1 MPVPRVSLRSLGRLS
16 EANDKAVKAR
26 TMAKAASKRRTRPLR
41 RLKPA
46 GKLLEMI
53 AMRHV
58 PQALHVVAV
67 LGTAD
72 LLADGAKSSD
82 ELAEATG
89 SHARTLYR
97 VLRTLV
103 AAGIFAE
110 DKVGRFRL
118 TALGQPLRS
127 DVADSVR
134 AASIFLSGESELE
147 GLLVDCVRSGKT
159 AIELASGTANSFEY
173 YQQEPRRAA
182 VFNAA
187 MTALSNAHYA
197 GVVDAYDF
205 RSFRKIVDVGGGH
218 GRLLSMILT
227 AHPKMRGILFDLRHA
242 FEGGQK
248 TIAEAGL
255 SNRCEVL
262 SGNFFSSV
270 PGGGDAYILS
280 RVIHD
285 WPDEKAV
292 AILKVVRGALPAKGR
307 LLLFE
312 TMIQTDNRLSY
323 PLLSDLNM
331 VIRTGG
337 CERTEAE
344 YQALYKAAGFKLTR
358 TTPTPSPTGMTII
371 EGKPA

>member
-1 MPVPRVSLRSLGRLS
+1 
-16 EANDKAVKAR
+16 
-26 TMAKAASKRRTRPLR
+26 MAKATRKRKSPKRGLT
-41 RLKPA
+41 PA

-67 LGTAD
+67 LGIAD
-72 LLADGAKSSD
+72 LLADTPKSND
-82 ELAEATG
+82 ELALATG

-103 AAGIFAE
+103 AAGVFAE
-110 DKVGRFRL
+110 DKAGRFRL
-118 TALGQPLRS
+118 TPLSQPLRS
-127 DVADSVR
+127 DVTDSVR

-159 AIELASGTANSFEY
+159 AIELASGTANWIEY
-173 YQQEPRRAA
+173 YRQEPSRAA

-205 RSFRKIVDVGGGH
+205 RAIRKLVDVGGGH

-227 AHPKMRGILFDLRHA
+227 AHPKMRGVLFDLPHA
-242 FEGGQK
+242 LEGGQK
-248 TIAEAGL
+248 TIADAGL
-255 SNRCEVL
+255 TSRCEVV
-262 SGNFFSSV
+262 SGDFFRSV
-270 PGGGDAYILS
+270 PACGDAYILS

-285 WPDEKAV
+285 WPDDKAV

-312 TMIQTDNRLSY
+312 TMIRADNRLSY

-337 CERTEAE
+337 CERREAE
-344 YQALYKAAGFKLTR
+344 YRALYKAAGFKLTR
-358 TTPTPSPTGMTII
+358 AIATPSPTGMTII
-371 EGKPA
+371 EGKPV

>member
-1 MPVPRVSLRSLGRLS
+1 MAQATGRRSSSSR
-16 EANDKAVKAR
+16 
-26 TMAKAASKRRTRPLR
+26 R
-41 RLKPA
+41 RLAPA

-58 PQALHVVAV
+58 PQAIHAVAV
-67 LGTAD
+67 LGIAD
-72 LLADGAKSSD
+72 LLAVGPKSSD
-82 ELAEATG
+82 ELARATG
-89 SHARTLYR
+89 SHARTLSR

-110 DKVGRFRL
+110 DKAGHFHL

-127 DVADSVR
+127 DVADTVR
-134 AASIFLSGESELE
+134 AASIFLSGESQLE
-147 GLLVDCVRSGKT
+147 GLLVDCVRTGKT
-159 AIELASGTANSFEY
+159 AIELASGGTNWIDYFR
-173 YQQEPRRAA
+173 QEPTRAA

-197 GVVDAYDF
+197 GVVEAYDF
-205 RSFRKIVDVGGGH
+205 RSIRTLVDVGGGH
-218 GRLLSMILT
+218 GRLLSMIL
-227 AHPKMRGILFDLRHA
+227 AAYPKMRGVLFDLPHA
-242 FEGGQK
+242 LEGGQR

-255 SNRCEVL
+255 ASRCEVV
-262 SGNFFSSV
+262 SGDFFRSV
-270 PGGGDAYILS
+270 PTGGDAYVLS

-285 WPDEKAV
+285 WADEKAV
-292 AILKVVRGALPAKGR
+292 AILKRVRGALGPKGR

-312 TMIQTDNRLSY
+312 TMIRGDNRLSY

-337 CERTEAE
+337 CERSEAE
-344 YQALYKAAGFKLTR
+344 YRVLYKAAGFKLTR
-358 TTPTPSPTGMTII
+358 AIDTSSPTGMTII

>member
-1 MPVPRVSLRSLGRLS
+1 
-16 EANDKAVKAR
+16 
-26 TMAKAASKRRTRPLR
+26 MAKAAKRRRNSSPHKLT
-41 RLKPA
+41 PA

-58 PQALHVVAV
+58 PQALHAVAV
-67 LGTAD
+67 LGIAD
-72 LLADGAKSSD
+72 LLTDGPKSSD
-82 ELAEATG
+82 QLAQATG

-103 AAGIFAE
+103 AAGVFAE
-110 DKVGRFRL
+110 DKSGRFHL
-118 TALGQPLRS
+118 TALGRPLRS
-127 DVADSVR
+127 DVPDSVR
-134 AASIFLSGESELE
+134 AASIYLSGESELE

-159 AIELASGTANSFEY
+159 AIELASGTANWIEY
-173 YQQEPRRAA
+173 YRQEPSRAA

-205 RSFRKIVDVGGGH
+205 RSIRKLVDVGGGH
-218 GRLLSMILT
+218 GRLLSMIL
-227 AHPKMRGILFDLRHA
+227 AAYPKMRGVLFDLPHA
-242 FEGGQK
+242 FQGGQK
-248 TIAEAGL
+248 TIANAGL
-255 SNRCEVL
+255 SNRCEVV
-262 SGNFFSSV
+262 SGDFFRSV
-270 PGGGDAYILS
+270 PAGGDAYILS

-358 TTPTPSPTGMTII
+358 TIPTPSPTGMTII

>member
-1 MPVPRVSLRSLGRLS
+1 
-16 EANDKAVKAR
+16 
-26 TMAKAASKRRTRPLR
+26 
-41 RLKPA
+41 
-46 GKLLEMI
+46 
-53 AMRHV
+53 
-58 PQALHVVAV
+58 
-67 LGTAD
+67 
-72 LLADGAKSSD
+72 
-82 ELAEATG
+82 
-89 SHARTLYR
+89 
-97 VLRTLV
+97 
-103 AAGIFAE
+103 
-110 DKVGRFRL
+110 
-118 TALGQPLRS
+118 
-127 DVADSVR
+127 
-134 AASIFLSGESELE
+134 
-147 GLLVDCVRSGKT
+147 
-159 AIELASGTANSFEY
+159 
-173 YQQEPRRAA
+173 
-182 VFNAA
+182 

-205 RSFRKIVDVGGGH
+205 RSIRKIVDVGGGH

-227 AHPKMRGILFDLRHA
+227 AHPKMRGILFDLPHA

-292 AILKVVRGALPAKGR
+292 AILKVVRRALPGKGR

-312 TMIQTDNRLSY
+312 TMIRGDNRLSY

-344 YQALYKAAGFKLTR
+344 YRALYKAAGFKLAR
-358 TTPTPSPTGMTII
+358 AIEAPSPPGMTII

>member
-1 MPVPRVSLRSLGRLS
+1 
-16 EANDKAVKAR
+16 
-26 TMAKAASKRRTRPLR
+26 MAKAIRKRPNSAPR
-41 RLKPA
+41 RLTPA

-67 LGTAD
+67 LGIAD
-72 LLADGAKSSD
+72 LLADGPKGSE
-82 ELAEATG
+82 ELAQVTG

-103 AAGIFAE
+103 AAGVFAE
-110 DKVGRFRL
+110 DKAGRFRL

-127 DVADSVR
+127 EAADSVR

-147 GLLVDCVRSGKT
+147 GRLVDCVRTGKT
-159 AIELASGTANSFEY
+159 AIELASGTTNWIEY
-173 YQQEPRRAA
+173 YRQEPARAA
-182 VFNAA
+182 VFNTA

-205 RSFRKIVDVGGGH
+205 RSIRTLVDVGGGH
-218 GRLLSMILT
+218 GRLISMILK
-227 AHPKMRGILFDLRHA
+227 AYPKMRGVLFDMPHA
-242 FEGGQK
+242 FDGGK
-248 TIAEAGL
+248 RTITEARL
-255 SNRCEVL
+255 SDRCEIV
-262 SGNFFSSV
+262 SGDFFRSV
-270 PGGGDAYILS
+270 PAGGDAYILS

-285 WPDEKAV
+285 WADDKAV
-292 AILKVVRGALPAKGR
+292 AILKTIRGVLPAKGR

-312 TMIQTDNRLSY
+312 TMIRAGNRLSY

-337 CERTEAE
+337 CERSEAE
-344 YQALYKAAGFKLTR
+344 YRAIYEAAGFKLTR
-358 TTPTPSPTGMTII
+358 AIETPSPTGMTII
-371 EGKPA
+371 EGTPV

>member
-1 MPVPRVSLRSLGRLS
+1 MATAIRKRRSLR
-16 EANDKAVKAR
+16 
-26 TMAKAASKRRTRPLR
+26 RPT
-41 RLKPA
+41 PA

-67 LGTAD
+67 LGIAD
-72 LLADGAKSSD
+72 LLAEGPKSSD
-82 ELAEATG
+82 ELAQVTG

-103 AAGIFAE
+103 AAGVFAE
-110 DKVGRFRL
+110 DKAGRFRL
-118 TALGQPLRS
+118 TALSQRLRS
-127 DVADSVR
+127 DAPDSVR

-147 GLLVDCVRSGKT
+147 GLLVECVRTGKT
-159 AIELASGTANSFEY
+159 AIELAFGTNWIGY
-173 YQQEPRRAA
+173 YRQEPARAA

-187 MTALSNAHYA
+187 MTALSNAHYT
-197 GVVDAYDF
+197 GVVDAYEF
-205 RSFRKIVDVGGGH
+205 RSIRKLVDVGGGH
-218 GRLLSMILT
+218 GRLISMILT
-227 AHPKMRGILFDLRHA
+227 AYPQMSGVLFDLPHA
-242 FEGGQK
+242 FEGGQR

-255 SNRCEVL
+255 SDRCEVA
-262 SGNFFSSV
+262 SGDFFRSV
-270 PGGGDAYILS
+270 PAGGDAYLLS

-285 WPDEKAV
+285 WVDDEAV
-292 AILKVVRGALPAKGR
+292 AILKVVRAVVPPKGR

-312 TMIQTDNRLSY
+312 TMIRAGGRLSY

-337 CERTEAE
+337 CERSEAE
-344 YQALYKAAGFKLTR
+344 YRALYKAAGFKLTR
-358 TTPTPSPTGMTII
+358 AIETLSPTGMTII

>member
-1 MPVPRVSLRSLGRLS
+1 
-16 EANDKAVKAR
+16 
-26 TMAKAASKRRTRPLR
+26 MATAIRKRRARSVRKRT
-41 RLKPA
+41 PA

-67 LGTAD
+67 LGIAD
-72 LLADGAKSSD
+72 LLAEGPKSSD
-82 ELAEATG
+82 ELARVTG

-103 AAGIFAE
+103 AAGVFAE
-110 DKVGRFRL
+110 DKAARFRL

-127 DVADSVR
+127 EAADSVR

-147 GLLVDCVRSGKT
+147 GLLVDCVRTGKT
-159 AIELASGTANSFEY
+159 AIELASGTTNWIEY
-173 YQQEPRRAA
+173 YRQEPTRAA
-182 VFNAA
+182 VFNTA

-197 GVVDAYDF
+197 GVVDAYEF
-205 RSFRKIVDVGGGH
+205 RSIRKLVDVGGGH
-218 GRLLSMILT
+218 GRLISMILT
-227 AHPKMRGILFDLRHA
+227 AYPRMRGVLFDLPHA
-242 FEGGQK
+242 FEGGQR

-255 SNRCEVL
+255 SDRCEVV
-262 SGNFFSSV
+262 SGDFFRSV
-270 PGGGDAYILS
+270 PAGGDAYILS

-285 WPDEKAV
+285 WTDEKAV
-292 AILKVVRGALPAKGR
+292 AILKVIRGVLPAKSR

-312 TMIQTDNRLSY
+312 TMIRPGDRLSY

-337 CERTEAE
+337 CERSEAE
-344 YQALYKAAGFKLTR
+344 YRALYKAAGFKLTR
-358 TTPTPSPTGMTII
+358 AIETPSPTGMTII

>member
-1 MPVPRVSLRSLGRLS
+1 MAKATRKRRNSPLGRL
-16 EANDKAVKAR
+16 
-26 TMAKAASKRRTRPLR
+26 T
-41 RLKPA
+41 PA

-67 LGTAD
+67 LGIAD
-72 LLADGAKSSD
+72 LLSEGAKSSG
-82 ELAEATG
+82 ELAQATQ
-89 SHARTLYR
+89 SHAPTLYR

-103 AAGIFAE
+103 AAGVFVE
-110 DKVGRFRL
+110 DKEGLFSL
-118 TALGQPLRS
+118 TSLGEPLRS

-159 AIELASGTANSFEY
+159 AIELASGTTNWIEY
-173 YQQEPRRAA
+173 YQQEPKRAA
-182 VFNAA
+182 VFNTA

-205 RSFRKIVDVGGGH
+205 RSIRKVVDVGGGH
-218 GRLLSMILT
+218 GRLLSMILK
-227 AHPKMRGILFDLRHA
+227 AHPKIHGVLFDLQHA
-242 FEGGQK
+242 FEGGQR

-255 SNRCEVL
+255 SDRCEVV
-262 SGNFFSSV
+262 SGDFFRSV
-270 PGGGDAYILS
+270 PAGGDAYILS

-285 WPDEKAV
+285 WTDEKAV
-292 AILKVVRGALPAKGR
+292 AILKVVRGVLSAKGR

-312 TMIQTDNRLSY
+312 TMIRAHDRLSY

-344 YQALYKAAGFKLTR
+344 YRTLYKAAGFKLTR
-358 TTPTPSPTGMTII
+358 AIKTLSPTGMTII

>member
-1 MPVPRVSLRSLGRLS
+1 
-16 EANDKAVKAR
+16 
-26 TMAKAASKRRTRPLR
+26 MATAIRKRPNSALR
-41 RLKPA
+41 RLTPA

-67 LGTAD
+67 LGIAD
-72 LLADGAKSSD
+72 LLADGPKSSE
-82 ELAEATG
+82 ELAQVTG

-103 AAGIFAE
+103 AAGVLAE
-110 DKVGRFRL
+110 DKAGRFRL

-127 DVADSVR
+127 QAADSVR

-147 GLLVDCVRSGKT
+147 GRLVDCVRTGKT
-159 AIELASGTANSFEY
+159 AIELASGTTNWIEY
-173 YQQEPRRAA
+173 YRQEPARAA
-182 VFNAA
+182 VFNTA

-197 GVVDAYDF
+197 GVVDAYEF
-205 RSFRKIVDVGGGH
+205 RSIGKLVDVGGGH
-218 GRLLSMILT
+218 GRLISMILK
-227 AHPKMRGILFDLRHA
+227 AYPKMRGVLFDMPHA
-242 FEGGQK
+242 FEGGK
-248 TIAEAGL
+248 RTIAEAGL
-255 SNRCEVL
+255 SDRCEIV
-262 SGNFFSSV
+262 SGDFFRSV
-270 PGGGDAYILS
+270 PAGGDAYILS

-285 WPDEKAV
+285 WADEKAV
-292 AILKVVRGALPAKGR
+292 AILKIVRGVLPAKGR

-312 TMIQTDNRLSY
+312 TMIRAGNRLSY

-337 CERTEAE
+337 CERSEAE
-344 YQALYKAAGFKLTR
+344 YRALYEAAGFKLTR
-358 TTPTPSPTGMTII
+358 AIETPSPTGMTII

>member
-1 MPVPRVSLRSLGRLS
+1 
-16 EANDKAVKAR
+16 
-26 TMAKAASKRRTRPLR
+26 MAKVTRKQRNPPRR
-41 RLKPA
+41 RLTPA

-53 AMRHV
+53 AMRHL
-58 PQALHVVAV
+58 PQALHVVSV
-67 LGTAD
+67 LGIAD
-72 LLADGAKSSD
+72 LLADSPKTSD
-82 ELAEATG
+82 ELAHATG

-97 VLRTLV
+97 VLRILV
-103 AAGIFAE
+103 AEGIFAQ
-110 DKVGRFRL
+110 DKAGRFHL

-134 AASIFLSGESELE
+134 AASVYLSGESELE
-147 GLLVDCVRSGKT
+147 GLVVDCVRSGKT
-159 AIELASGTANSFEY
+159 AIELASGTANWIEY
-173 YQQEPRRAA
+173 HRQKPNRAA

-187 MTALSNAHYA
+187 MTALSNAHYER
-197 GVVDAYDF
+197 VVDAYEF
-205 RSFRKIVDVGGGH
+205 RSIRTLVDVGGGH

-227 AHPKMRGILFDLRHA
+227 AHPKMRGVLFDLPHA
-242 FEGGQK
+242 FQGGQK
-248 TIAEAGL
+248 TIADAGL
-255 SNRCEVL
+255 SNRCEVV
-262 SGNFFSSV
+262 SGDFFRAV
-270 PGGGDAYILS
+270 PAGGDAYILS

-292 AILKVVRGALPAKGR
+292 AILKVVRGAVPAKGR

-312 TMIQTDNRLSY
+312 TMIRADNRLSY

-344 YQALYKAAGFKLTR
+344 YRALYKAAGFKLTK
-358 TTPTPSPTGMTII
+358 TIATLSPTGMTII

>member
-1 MPVPRVSLRSLGRLS
+1 
-16 EANDKAVKAR
+16 
-26 TMAKAASKRRTRPLR
+26 MATAIRKRRARSVRKRT
-41 RLKPA
+41 PA

-67 LGTAD
+67 LGIAD
-72 LLADGAKSSD
+72 LLAEGPKSSD
-82 ELAEATG
+82 ELARVTG

-103 AAGIFAE
+103 AAGVFAE
-110 DKVGRFRL
+110 DKAARFRL

-127 DVADSVR
+127 EAADSVR

-147 GLLVDCVRSGKT
+147 GLLVDCVRTGKT
-159 AIELASGTANSFEY
+159 AIELASGTTNWIEY
-173 YQQEPRRAA
+173 YRQEPTRAA
-182 VFNAA
+182 VFNTA

-197 GVVDAYDF
+197 GVVDAYEF
-205 RSFRKIVDVGGGH
+205 GSIRKLVDVGGGH
-218 GRLLSMILT
+218 GRLISMILT
-227 AHPKMRGILFDLRHA
+227 AYPRMRGVLFDLPHA
-242 FEGGQK
+242 FEGGQR
-248 TIAEAGL
+248 TMAEAGL
-255 SNRCEVL
+255 SDRCEVV
-262 SGNFFSSV
+262 SGDFFRSV
-270 PGGGDAYILS
+270 PAGGDAYILS

-285 WPDEKAV
+285 WADEKAV
-292 AILKVVRGALPAKGR
+292 AILKVVRGVLPAKSR

-312 TMIQTDNRLSY
+312 TMIRPSDRLSY

-337 CERTEAE
+337 CERSEAE
-344 YQALYKAAGFKLTR
+344 YRALYKAAGFKLTR
-358 TTPTPSPTGMTII
+358 AIETPSPTGMTII

>member
-1 MPVPRVSLRSLGRLS
+1 M
-16 EANDKAVKAR
+16 AVAFN
-26 TMAKAASKRRTRPLR
+26 T
-41 RLKPA
+41 
-46 GKLLEMI
+46 
-53 AMRHV
+53 AM
-58 PQALHVVAV
+58 
-67 LGTAD
+67 
-72 LLADGAKSSD
+72 K
-82 ELAEATG
+82 
-89 SHARTLYR
+89 
-97 VLRTLV
+97 
-103 AAGIFAE
+103 
-110 DKVGRFRL
+110 
-118 TALGQPLRS
+118 
-127 DVADSVR
+127 
-134 AASIFLSGESELE
+134 
-147 GLLVDCVRSGKT
+147 
-159 AIELASGTANSFEY
+159 
-173 YQQEPRRAA
+173 
-182 VFNAA
+182 
-187 MTALSNAHYA
+187 ALSNAHYA

-205 RSFRKIVDVGGGH
+205 RSIHKLVDVGGGH

-227 AHPKMRGILFDLRHA
+227 AYPKMRGVLFDLSHA
-242 FEGGQK
+242 FQGGQK
-248 TIAEAGL
+248 TIANAGL
-255 SNRCEVL
+255 SNRCEVV
-262 SGNFFSSV
+262 SGDFFRSV
-270 PGGGDAYILS
+270 PAGGDAYILS

>member
-1 MPVPRVSLRSLGRLS
+1 
-16 EANDKAVKAR
+16 
-26 TMAKAASKRRTRPLR
+26 MAKAIRKRPNSAPR
-41 RLKPA
+41 RLTPA

-67 LGTAD
+67 LGIAD
-72 LLADGAKSSD
+72 LLADGPKGSE
-82 ELAEATG
+82 ELAQATG

-103 AAGIFAE
+103 AAGVFAE
-110 DKVGRFRL
+110 DKAGRFRL

-127 DVADSVR
+127 EAADSVR

-147 GLLVDCVRSGKT
+147 GRLVDCVRTGKT
-159 AIELASGTANSFEY
+159 AIELASGTTNWIEY
-173 YQQEPRRAA
+173 YRQEPARAA
-182 VFNAA
+182 VFNTA

-197 GVVDAYDF
+197 GVVEAYDF
-205 RSFRKIVDVGGGH
+205 RSIRTLVDVGGGH
-218 GRLLSMILT
+218 GRLISMILK
-227 AHPKMRGILFDLRHA
+227 AYPKMRGVLFDMPHA
-242 FEGGQK
+242 FDGGK
-248 TIAEAGL
+248 RTITEARL
-255 SNRCEVL
+255 SDRCEIV
-262 SGNFFSSV
+262 SGDFFRSV
-270 PGGGDAYILS
+270 PAGGDAYILS

-285 WPDEKAV
+285 WADDKAV
-292 AILKVVRGALPAKGR
+292 AILKTIRGVLPAKGR

-312 TMIQTDNRLSY
+312 TMIRAGNRLSY

-337 CERTEAE
+337 CERSEAE
-344 YQALYKAAGFKLTR
+344 YRAIYEAAGFKLTR
-358 TTPTPSPTGMTII
+358 AIETPSPTGMTII